1 MAAVRCRHCG
11 RVRTLPADCTCDP
24 LAESLAS
31 HEVARAVAVALAA
44 LSEVE
49 HAVDECAAR
58 HGVRAVERITGLS
71 RQTVSR
77 WRHGD
82 IPARD
87 TLRAIRDALSAAG
100 CA

>member
-1 MAAVRCRHCG
+1 MSA
-11 RVRTLPADCTCDP
+11 DP

-31 HEVARAVAVALAA
+31 HEVARAITVALAA
-44 LSEVE
+44 LTEVE
-49 HAVDECAAR
+49 LAIDECAAR

-87 TLRAIRDALSAAG
+87 TLRAVRDALEAAG